1 MTIGRQTNTIISICY
16 IKGIV
21 NQNVLKEVR
30 RRLSNIDTDS
40 ILESG
45 YLEQFIEDAPMS
57 LLATVGNS
65 EKPDI
70 IAGKL
75 LEGRVAILCDGTP
88 NVLTVPFLFVENLQ
102 SSEDYYSRLYI
113 SSMLRILRVIALWI
127 SLFLAPIYVAIETY
141 HQEMIPTVLL
151 TTMMGASSH
160 IPLPA
165 FVEATLMLLMFQLLR
180 ESGTRLPRAV
190 GPAISIVGALVL
202 GDAAVNAG
210 IISAPMIIVIALTA
224 ICSFVIPPMVEFM
237 ALYRFILVI
246 LAGFMGLFGITAGVY
261 ILFHHTTALTSF
273 GVPYCSP
280 FSFLDK
286 EGLKDSIVHF
296 PIWSQKNVLTLL
308 RRIILRGKV
317 TQGRTKNM
325 LNKKMI
331 YPIIIIFCCYM
342 FTGCWDHRELKEL
355 AVVEIGRA
363 HV

>member
-1 MTIGRQTNTIISICY
+1 MLFRSMIKKENFDTNVLKPFVLSTGKINSSNNSKIDIKSLFPVAGVKELTTLSQAAEQLLHAASIIFIDGIDTAFSIPPSDMKRREISEPETEKVVRGPKEGFVENIATNRLLIREKIKNPNLVFNNMTIGRQTNTIISICY

-180 ESGTRLPRAV
+180 ESGTRL
-190 GPAISIVGALVL
+190 
-202 GDAAVNAG
+202 
-210 IISAPMIIVIALTA
+210 
-224 ICSFVIPPMVEFM
+224 
-237 ALYRFILVI
+237 
-246 LAGFMGLFGITAGVY
+246 
-261 ILFHHTTALTSF
+261 
-273 GVPYCSP
+273 
-280 FSFLDK
+280 
-286 EGLKDSIVHF
+286 
-296 PIWSQKNVLTLL
+296 Q
-308 RRIILRGKV
+308 
-317 TQGRTKNM
+317 
-325 LNKKMI
+325 
-331 YPIIIIFCCYM
+331 
-342 FTGCWDHRELKEL
+342 
-355 AVVEIGRA
+355 IGRA
-363 HV
+363 SCRERV